1 MPNWVYNGL
10 TIEGKPESVT
20 KLVEQ
25 MNQPYVRHFEDAWD
39 YKTMAMGPQDVT
51 YSNPVFSF
59 WNIIKPTD
67 MDAYVKQSDRT
78 LSIAEQLKF
87 QGNDWYSW
95 NVRNWGVKWDVSV
108 SNNEEHP
115 DTYME
120 GPTPNGENL
129 VVFYNF
135 NTAWGLADQALIN
148 LSSQYPDLLFTL
160 SFEEETGWGGE
171 WEILRGKPISQSEY
185 ENKCN
190 ECDSFD
196 TMEYCEDCENDVCS
210 FCAYGT
216 SEEGCSIHLV
226 EENA

>member
-25 MNQPYVRHFEDAWD
+25 MNQPFTRVHDTWD
-39 YKTMAMGPQDVT
+39 VSTNAFMKKNTLYP
-51 YSNPVFSF
+51 SPIFSF
-59 WNIIKPTD
+59 WNIVKPTD
-67 MDAYVKQSDRT
+67 MEAYEGQPDRT

-115 DTYME
+115 DTYIE
-120 GPTPNGENL
+120 GPIANGDNS
-129 VVFYNF
+129 VVYYNF
-135 NTAWGLADQALIN
+135 NTAWGVAEPALAE

-160 SFEEETGWGGE
+160 SYEEETGWGGE
-171 WEILRGKPISQSEY
+171 LEILNGKFISHNQY
-185 ENKCN
+185 DNKCR
-190 ECDSFD
+190 ECDSND